1 MGTLAEQLI
10 LESIELKKP
19 VLDLGNCGLRG
30 TEPELKLLAKCID
43 VRVLN
48 FSSNWVNDVVEER
61 FPLVFSSNTQA
72 PNHLTQLPA
81 YLPPCLHTLIAQG
94 NSEAPWSIKS
104 LQPLLPLQMLKHLD
118 IGHNQLMS
126 LKALENL
133 PKLTYLLASHNQITE
148 IEPIAALTQLEELFL
163 DTNQIDNVEA
173 LTGLHQLKR
182 LSLMNN
188 RIAQVF
194 ALPKCRRLRTI
205 WLSYNQITEVIIPKS
220 ITEQLTYLDLRF
232 NQIEQVSLP
241 WLEALP
247 ALETLNL
254 GGNMLN
260 NIPAEILKQGLEG
273 IKNYLVSVNKKTK
286 RRELNEAKLIF
297 VGVGEVGK
305 TELTEALSQPNYEFR
320 EGRKS
325 TKGIQIKH
333 WKLPNAK
340 REDKAVNFVANIWD
354 FAGQEINYGTHQFF
368 LTKNSVYVFV
378 WDARKDEAQSKF
390 NYWLHIVTL
399 LSDKAPIIVVQNKID
414 EYHTD
419 INRQNWRKAFP
430 NIIDFVKTS
439 CKTGESIEA
448 LRQVVVNEL
457 LKLPNTHEIWNKDRF
472 AVRETL
478 ENRPD
483 DYMGHKDYMRVCQE
497 QGLSREDA
505 RFLAQQLHDIGVIL
519 HFKDAPALK
528 DTVVL
533 KPEWATKAAY
543 QLLDHPLILEQG
555 KFTHEQLDEV
565 WNEAC
570 FDDKHHFLL
579 GIMERFELVFRLNNT
594 DEYIVPERLP
604 VSAPAPVARPDN
616 TPPLSNVLRFEY
628 HYEFMPK
635 GIFSRFICRIH
646 YLIKAQLFWKNGVVL
661 KADQSQALITL
672 NDVPAIKTIQIA
684 IWGNQTSELLS
695 SVRQHFDYL
704 HRQLHLGKDLLHEK
718 IPCPCEVCTT
728 GKTDNFDYQHL
739 QNCLQDG
746 DTHIRCRNRT
756 RMAIA
761 DLLHGITN
769 QPASLKRLLHLIDT
783 DQISEFFAAADQ
795 LGKQD
800 RDLNVLRNKF
810 MHEGMSDYQYTEQ
823 LKVWVSRAYRGT
835 RG

>member
-30 TEPELKLLAKCID
+30 NEPELKLLAKCIHT
-43 VRVLN
+43 RVLN
-48 FSSNWVNDVVEER
+48 FSSNWINDVVEER
-61 FPLVFSSNTQA
+61 LPLVFSSNTQA

-81 YLPPCLHTLIAQG
+81 YLPPHLHTFIAQG

-104 LQPLLPLQMLKHLD
+104 LQPLLQLKALKRLD

-133 PKLTYLLASHNQITE
+133 PQLTYLFASHNQITE

-163 DTNQIDNVEA
+163 DTNQLNNVEA

-182 LSLMNN
+182 LSIMNN
-188 RIAQVF
+188 KIAQAFV
-194 ALPKCRRLRTI
+194 LPKCHRLRTI
-205 WLSYNQITEVIIPKS
+205 WLSYNQITEIIPNS
-220 ITEQLTYLDLRF
+220 TAEQLTYLDLRF

-241 WLEALP
+241 WLKALP
-247 ALETLNL
+247 ALKTLNL

-273 IKNYLVSVNKKTK
+273 IKNYLVSVNKKIK
-286 RRELNEAKLIF
+286 QRELNEAKLIF

-305 TELTEALSQPNYEFR
+305 TELAEALSQPNYEFR
-320 EGRKS
+320 EGRES

-340 REDKAVNFVANIWD
+340 REDKAVDFVANIWD

-414 EYHTD
+414 EYRTD

-439 CKTGESIEA
+439 CKTGEGIDT
-448 LRQVVVNEL
+448 LRQMVIDEL
-457 LKLPNTHEIWNKDRF
+457 LKLPNTREIWNKDRF

-478 ENRPD
+478 ENHPD
-483 DYMGHKDYMRVCQE
+483 DYIGHKDYMRVCYE

-519 HFKDAPALK
+519 HFKNAPELK

-543 QLLDHPLILEQG
+543 QLLDHYLVLEQG
-555 KFTHEQLDEV
+555 KFTDKRLDEV

-594 DEYIVPERLP
+594 NEYIVPERLP
-604 VSAPAPVARPDN
+604 VLAPAPVVLPDN
-616 TPPLSNVLRFEY
+616 TPPLSKVLRFEY

-646 YLIKAQLFWKNGVVL
+646 YLIKEELFWKNGVIL
-661 KADQSQALITL
+661 KADQSQALISL

-684 IWGNQTSELLS
+684 IWGKQTSELLS
-695 SVRQHFDYL
+695 TVRHHFDYL
-704 HRQLHLGKDLLHEK
+704 HQQLHLGKDLLHEK
-718 IPCPCEVCTT
+718 IPCSCEVCTT

-746 DTHIRCRNRT
+746 DTHIRCLNRT
-756 RMAIA
+756 HMAIA
-761 DLLHGITN
+761 DLLHGIAS
-769 QPASLKRLLHLIDT
+769 QPASLKHLLYLIDT
-783 DQISEFFAAADQ
+783 GQISEFFAAADQ

-800 RDLNVLRNKF
+800 RDLNALRNQF
-810 MHEGMSDYQYTEQ
+810 IHEGTRDYQYTDR
-823 LKVWVSRAYRGT
+823 LKVWVSRVYG
-835 RG
+835 GD